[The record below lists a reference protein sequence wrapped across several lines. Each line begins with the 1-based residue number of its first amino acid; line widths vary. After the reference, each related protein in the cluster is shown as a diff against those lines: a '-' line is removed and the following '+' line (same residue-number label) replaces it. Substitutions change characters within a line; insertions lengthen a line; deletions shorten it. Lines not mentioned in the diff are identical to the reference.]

1 MPRFRRDPQVK
12 ISVKDR
18 WMQLLKAGEVTLGD
32 FSPAELAA
40 VSLQGD
46 AMPPGPGQGP
56 VLRVVTPLP
65 ADPQA
70 TPASAAEALTRLE
83 REGFVRPWPPAE
95 PDGPRP
101 IPVEYPG
108 WAVSPQDGRRP
119 VALAGDLAIITAT
132 RGQPA
137 WIAEVSVA
145 AEPTWPDPDDAAWNL
160 LARVYARYNPPS
172 GLVERP
178 ARPDGGTRPYVLLR
192 DDQVLR
198 TLVAWCGA
206 DAATVQVND
215 RAPEAENPP
224 AADTSDLAAGFSRL
238 VQVRV
243 ALPDGEQVR
252 VRTLVVASG
261 DGSQWILE
269 GGYWER
275 AVGTGADG
283 LGRRLSAIVKSAAS

>member
-12 ISVKDR
+12 FSVKDR
-18 WMQLLKAGEVTLGD
+18 WLQLLRAGQVTLGD

-40 VSLQGD
+40 VALQGD

-56 VLRVVTPLP
+56 MLRVVTPLP
-65 ADPQA
+65 ADPQL
-70 TPASAAEALTRLE
+70 TPASAAEALARLE
-83 REGFVRPWPPAE
+83 REGFVRPWPPAQ

-108 WAVSPQDGRRP
+108 WAVSPPDGRTP

-145 AEPTWPDPDDAAWNL
+145 AEPTWPDPDDVAWSL

-178 ARPDGGTRPYVLLR
+178 LRPDGGAEPYLLLR
-192 DDQVLR
+192 DDQVLL

-206 DAATVQVND
+206 DAATVPADD
-215 RAPEAENPP
+215 RAAAAENP
-224 AADTSDLAAGFSRL
+224 AAAETSDLAAGFSRL

-261 DGSQWILE
+261 DGRQWILE
-269 GGYWER
+269 GKYWER

>member
-1 MPRFRRDPQVK
+1 MRRLRRDPQVK

-18 WMQLLKAGEVTLGD
+18 WMQLLTAGQVTLGD

-56 VLRVVTPLP
+56 ALRFVTPLP

-70 TPASAAEALTRLE
+70 TPASAAEALARLE
-83 REGFVRPWPPAE
+83 REGFVRPWPPAL

-108 WAVSPQDGRRP
+108 WALSPQDGRRP

-145 AEPTWPDPDDAAWNL
+145 AEPTWPDPEDAAWQL

-178 ARPDGGTRPYVLLR
+178 VRPDGRTEPYVLLR

-198 TLVAWCGA
+198 TIVAWCGA
-206 DAATVQVND
+206 DAATVPAND
-215 RAPEAENPP
+215 RAAEDEDPS
-224 AADTSDLAAGFSRL
+224 ATETSDLAAGFSRL

-243 ALPDGEQVR
+243 ALPDGDHVR
-252 VRTLVVASG
+252 VKTLVVASG
-261 DGSQWILE
+261 DGRQWILE
-269 GGYWER
+269 GTYWER
-275 AVGTGADG
+275 AVGTSADA
-283 LGRRLSAIVKSAAS
+283 LGRRLSAIVKSAPS